1 MLLKS
6 TVPPE
11 ALGALGAPPGS
22 LPREVLSEDPHLE
35 SCRLLQHLNLVMPP
49 EVLLEAVLPGEDLA
63 ADLADELGAWLS
75 LLPPPPNGT

>member
-1 MLLKS
+1 
-6 TVPPE
+6 
-11 ALGALGAPPGS
+11 
-22 LPREVLSEDPHLE
+22 
-35 SCRLLQHLNLVMPP
+35 MPP